1 MMTRKHYEVIAQ
13 LISTARDHHP
23 SIEAGEALD
32 SLTYMLCGAFGTDN
46 SQFKP
51 EKFQIAAGAR

>member
-13 LISTARDHHP
+13 LISTARDHHT

-32 SLTYMLCGAFGTDN
+32 SLTYMLSGAVGTDHPLC
-46 SQFKP
+46 SP
-51 EKFQIAAGAR
+51 DKFQIAAGAR